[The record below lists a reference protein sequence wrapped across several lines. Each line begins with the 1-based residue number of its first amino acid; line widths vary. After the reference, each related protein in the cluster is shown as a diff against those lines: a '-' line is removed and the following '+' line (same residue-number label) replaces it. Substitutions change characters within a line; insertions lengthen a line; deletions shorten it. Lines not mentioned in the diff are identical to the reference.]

1 MFSVSK
7 SEIMRMERGRADEFA
22 GAGMYPIFTL
32 NTPIDDRVEVSALY
46 THTIYI
52 IKVSNI
58 E

>member
-1 MFSVSK
+1 
-7 SEIMRMERGRADEFA
+7 MRMERGRADEFA

-32 NTPIDDRVEVSALY
+32 NTIIIHIQTHSRLN
-46 THTIYI
+46 THTIYT